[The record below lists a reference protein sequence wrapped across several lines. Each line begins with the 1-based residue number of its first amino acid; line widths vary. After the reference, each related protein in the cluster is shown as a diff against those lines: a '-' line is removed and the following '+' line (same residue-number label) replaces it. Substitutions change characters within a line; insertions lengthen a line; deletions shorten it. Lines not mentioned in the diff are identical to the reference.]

1 MIVNLTKM
9 KIFKTVIIE
18 DDPIE
23 QVILESHLKKLPYI
37 EIVGIFSN
45 PIEALPVVN
54 SGEINILF
62 LDINLPEL
70 NGIEFSNLLTSPPK
84 TIVISAFTTF
94 AIDAFDVGA
103 VDYIVKPYTFERLLK
118 GVNRAIESVPKYKS
132 PTDETYIFLK
142 SGRDLLKFFLEK
154 IEYFEAYG
162 SFTKVYSD
170 GKVTVLSESISVV
183 QDKLPPYTFI
193 RVHKSYL
200 VSKEKITGV
209 STKNVTLDKI
219 KIPLGLS
226 YREEIEKA
234 LGREFF

>member
-1 MIVNLTKM
+1 M

-18 DDPIE
+18 EDPIE

-45 PIEALPVVN
+45 PLEALPVVN

-70 NGIEFSNLLTSPPK
+70 SGIEFSNLLTSPPK
-84 TIVISAFTTF
+84 TIVISAFTNF
-94 AIDAFDVGA
+94 AIDAFDFGA
-103 VDYIVKPYTFERLLK
+103 VDYIVKPYTFERLIK
-118 GVNRAIESVPKYKS
+118 GVSRAIESIPKYRLQ
-132 PTDETYIFLK
+132 TEETYIFLK
-142 SGRDLLKFFLEK
+142 SGRDLLKFFIEK

-170 GKVTVLSESISVV
+170 GKITILSESISVV
-183 QDKLPPYTFI
+183 QEKLPRHSFI

-209 STKNVTLDKI
+209 STKNITLDKI

-234 LGREFF
+234 LGQDFF